1 MAGAKAGM
9 EELFF
14 DLIRVAIGRQGCL
27 SRTPSAAEWA
37 TLYDIAEKQ
46 ALLGVCFAALRQ
58 LRQ

>member
-1 MAGAKAGM
+1 M

-14 DLIRVAIGRQGCL
+14 DLIRVSIGRQGCL

-37 TLYDIAEKQ
+37 TLYDIAETQ